1 MNRSF
6 RSLYLTIAIACTTT
20 LLVLPAPAL
29 ADPPDWAEA
38 KGHRAKHQKK
48 VKHAKRHRGN
58 GNHAERYQ
66 NRGGSDD
73 QPVYWEDAERYQDDG
88 ADEQV
93 YFEEDENDEDL
104 DDKDYEDDRG
114 SYDQGSSYPRPSFRG
129 DGRART
135 IRPSSFNGGLCIP
148 RPTGADVGA
157 ALGQGLAKQATG
169 GNAASVAIG
178 GVLGAVLGSQI
189 DGGARVADEDCT
201 DQVLDRAADRE
212 QIAWED
218 TGSATRYELTP
229 IRSFNRNGR
238 SCREFVTHRMQRGK
252 LLEIHR
258 TACRDRAGA
267 WHIEG

>member
-1 MNRSF
+1 MHRLF
-6 RSLYLTIAIACTTT
+6 RSLSLTVAIACTTT
-20 LLVLPAPAL
+20 LLVIPAPAL
-29 ADPPDWAEA
+29 ADPPDWAE
-38 KGHRAKHQKK
+38 GHRAKHRKK

-58 GNHAERYQ
+58 RNDVERYQ
-66 NRGGSDD
+66 DRGGSDD

-93 YFEEDENDEDL
+93 YSEDDEGDEDL
-104 DDKDYEDDRG
+104 DDKHDYEDDRG
-114 SYDQGSSYPRPSFRG
+114 SDDQGSSYPRPSFRG
-129 DGRART
+129 DGRPGA
-135 IRPSSFNGGLCIP
+135 IRPSSFSGGLCIP
-148 RPTGADVGA
+148 RPTGADAGA
-157 ALGQGLAKQATG
+157 ALGQGLAKQVTG
-169 GNAASVAIG
+169 GNAASAAIG

-201 DQVLDRAADRE
+201 YQVLDRAADRE

-267 WHIEG
+267 WHIED